1 MIDDSE
7 TDAVVEA
14 ALHAFVAQR
23 CQRAHTHHLRNGLQA
38 IYASVDVLQ
47 RIADGKAGPAFS
59 IDRVRELV
67 RKALRSHEQSINEAV
82 KHLTVQHDER
92 ATVELGPLVR
102 ELISFIN
109 SDAAAHEVVFQEAL
123 TSHIA
128 VHARP
133 SIVRLIV
140 LATLARCIDALRGG
154 GQVSVDAVNTD
165 SRVALE
171 FTLRAGDAA
180 EVGDWEFDSKEE
192 AAWNLRAM
200 RRLMARERG
209 VAESHAA
216 GTGDPSAQKI
226 VRLIFQAAP
235 VDTRESTAAPSPR

>member
-23 CQRAHTHHLRNGLQA
+23 CQRAHAHHLRNGLQA

-67 RKALRSHEQSINEAV
+67 RKALRSHEQSINDAV
-82 KHLTVQHDER
+82 KHLTVQQDER
-92 ATVELGPLVR
+92 APVELAPLVR

-109 SDAAAHEVVFQEAL
+109 SDAAAHEVVLQDAL
-123 TSHIA
+123 TSNIA
-128 VHARP
+128 VLARP
-133 SIVRLIV
+133 SIVRLMV

-154 GQVSVDAVNTD
+154 GQVSVDAVSAD
-165 SRVALE
+165 SRVAIE
-171 FTLRAGDAA
+171 FTLRAGQEMEIGA
-180 EVGDWEFDSKEE
+180 WEFDSKEE
-192 AAWNLRAM
+192 TAWNLRAM
-200 RRLMARERG
+200 RRLMASERG
-209 VAESHAA
+209 LAESHAA
-216 GTGDPSAQKI
+216 GAGEPSSQKI

-235 VDTRESTAAPSPR
+235 VDNRESTEVPSAR